1 MATAN
6 GIEKAGK
13 DKKINEKLV
22 DFIQKN
28 RKFLLAA
35 VLGIVVVFIGLIA
48 GITIRETLQTKA
60 IRTVEGFRERYEDLR
75 NEINEEAAKEEEV
88 QALVDELKT
97 FVSGNGSYAGA
108 QGYALLGNI
117 YGDKKSWAEA
127 EDAWT
132 NAARKAA
139 KTYLAPVSFF
149 NAAAAAEEQGSIEQA
164 IGLYTECIGYPD
176 FPAAPR
182 AQFAIGRL
190 EESLNNY
197 EAAITAYQGVVNTW
211 QNDRDW
217 VNLAQSRIISLM
229 ITQKEE

>member
-1 MATAN
+1 MAMAN
-6 GIEKAGK
+6 VVEKAEK
-13 DKKINEKLV
+13 DKKTNEKLV

-28 RKFLLAA
+28 RKLLLAV
-35 VLGIVVVFIGLIA
+35 VLGIIVLFIGLIA
-48 GITIRETLQTKA
+48 GITIRDTLQIKA
-60 IRTVEGFRERYEDLR
+60 IKKVEGFRERYEAFR
-75 NEINEEAAKEEEV
+75 NEINEASKEEEV

-132 NAARKAA
+132 NATRKAP

-149 NAAAAAEEQGSIEQA
+149 NAAVAAEEQGSIERA
-164 IGLYTECIGYPD
+164 IQLYTECIGYSD
-176 FPAAPR
+176 FPAAAR

-197 EAAITAYQGVVNTW
+197 EAAITAYQGVVNNW

-217 VNLAQSRIISLM
+217 VNLAQSRIISLG
-229 ITQKEE
+229 ILTPKAE

>member
-1 MATAN
+1 MAN
-6 GIEKAGK
+6 GIERAEKN
-13 DKKINEKLV
+13 KKINEKLI
-22 DFIQKN
+22 DFIQQN

-48 GITIRETLQTKA
+48 GISIRETLQTKA
-60 IRTVEGFRERYEDLR
+60 ISTLEGFRERYEDLR
-75 NEINEEAAKEEEV
+75 NEINETSKEEEV
-88 QALVDELKT
+88 QTLVDELKT
-97 FVSGNGSYAGA
+97 FASGNGSYAGA

-127 EDAWT
+127 EESWT

-139 KTYLAPVSFF
+139 KTYLAPVSLF

-164 IGLYTECIGYPD
+164 IRLYTECIGYPD
-176 FPAAPR
+176 FSAVSR

-197 EAAITAYQGVVNTW
+197 EAAITAYQGVVNNG
-211 QNDRDW
+211 QNDQDW
-217 VNLAQSRIISLM
+217 VNLAQSRIIFLR
-229 ITQKEE
+229 ILTQKEE

>member
-28 RKFLLAA
+28 RKFLLAV
-35 VLGIVVVFIGLIA
+35 VLGIVVIFIGLIA

-60 IRTVEGFRERYEDLR
+60 ISTVEGLRERYEDLR
-75 NEINEEAAKEEEV
+75 NEINEASKEEAV
-88 QALVDELKT
+88 QTLVDELKT

-117 YGDKKSWAEA
+117 YGDKKSWVEA

-139 KTYLAPVSFF
+139 KTYLAPVSLF
-149 NAAAAAEEQGSIEQA
+149 NAAVAAEERGSIEQA
-164 IGLYTECIGYPD
+164 IRLYTECIGYPD
-176 FPAAPR
+176 FSAAPR

-197 EAAITAYQGVVNTW
+197 EAAITAYQGVVNNW

-229 ITQKEE
+229 ILTQKEE